1 MPISRY
7 YDIRQ
12 TPGGGRELVTG
23 LRGMAVLGLPALNK
37 GTAFTAPERRT
48 LGLDGLLP
56 PRVTTLAEQVA
67 QVWARYQTLR
77 TDLDRHVFLRGLQD
91 ENEVLFHAVVQGNIA
106 ATMPILYTPT
116 VGEAVRRFSDIY
128 RTPRGLT
135 VTAQDAGRV
144 GDLLDN
150 LDLADV
156 RLAVVTDSAAILGI
170 GDQGVGGIGISI
182 GKLTLYTA
190 GGGLE
195 PDRTLPVALDVGTDR
210 ADLRDDPAYLGV
222 AGSRLTGDAYLAVVD
237 AFVDAFRRRYPYAV
251 LQWEDLSKD
260 TAFAVLRRHRAT
272 LPSFND
278 DVQGTGAVTLAG
290 VLSAC
295 RRKGEKLADQRIV
308 IHGAGAGG
316 IGVAQ
321 VLVAG
326 MVRQGLDPDDARNH
340 VFVLDSRGLLTAG
353 RDMEDYKRPFA
364 KGPEIVDGWGID
376 GGAPDL
382 LETIVRSRA
391 TVLIGLSGQC
401 GAFDERIVRSMLEH
415 ARQPIVLPLSNP
427 TASCEAV
434 PADVLRWTGGNALL
448 ATGSPFDDVT
458 FDGVTH
464 PIGQGN
470 NAFVFPGLGL
480 GAVLAKASA
489 VSDDM
494 VLEAA
499 YALHDYTVDLH
510 PDRVYPPVDELRAVS
525 ALVAARVARQAVR
538 EGLARDA
545 AVVAMDDD
553 ALRRHVEDHAWVA
566 HYLPVVPD
574 LPVIPDLPV
583 VPAEAPGM
591 IDVRDP
597 SAVAAG

>member
-7 YDIRQ
+7 YDLHH
-12 TPGGGRELVTG
+12 TPAGGRELVTS

-37 GTAFTAPERRT
+37 GTAFTAAERRE

-56 PRVTTLAEQVA
+56 PRVTVLEEQVA
-67 QVWARYQTLR
+67 QIWARYQTLR
-77 TDLDRHVFLRGLQD
+77 TDLDRHVFLRALQD
-91 ENEVLFHAVVQGNIA
+91 ENEVLFHAVVLANIA

-116 VGEAVRRFSDIY
+116 VGEAVRRYSDTY
-128 RTPRGLT
+128 RTPRGLI
-135 VTAQDAGRV
+135 VTAADTDRV

-190 GGGLE
+190 GGGVE
-195 PDRTLPVALDVGTDR
+195 PDRTLPVGLDVGTDR
-210 ADLRDDPAYLGV
+210 AELRDDPAYLGV
-222 AGSRLTGDAYLAVVD
+222 PGGRLTGDAYLAVVD
-237 AFVDAFRRRYPYAV
+237 AFVEAFRTRYPYAV

-260 TAFAVLRRHRAT
+260 TAFAVLERHRAT

-278 DVQGTGAVTLAG
+278 DIQGTGAVTLAG
-290 VLSAC
+290 VLTAC

-316 IGVAQ
+316 IGVAE

-326 MVRQGLDPDDARNH
+326 MVREGVDPDDARDR
-340 VFVLDSRGLLTAG
+340 VFVLDSRGLLTEDRA
-353 RDMEDYKRPFA
+353 MEDYKRPFA
-364 KGPEIVDGWGID
+364 KSRDLVAGWGVE
-376 GGAPDL
+376 GHAPDL
-382 LETIVRSRA
+382 LETVVRSRA
-391 TVLIGLSGQC
+391 TVLIGLSGQA
-401 GAFDERIVRSMLEH
+401 GAFDERVVRAMLEH

-427 TASCEAV
+427 TTSCEAI
-434 PADVLRWTGGNALL
+434 PADVLRWSTGSALV

-458 FDGVTH
+458 LDGVTH

-489 VSDDM
+489 ISDEM

-499 YALHDYTVDLH
+499 YALYEYTIEHHDGRL
-510 PDRVYPPVDELRAVS
+510 YPPVDELRAVS
-525 ALVAARVARQAVR
+525 ALVATRVIRQAVR

-545 AVVAMDDD
+545 AVAAMDGIET
-553 ALRRHVEDHAWVA
+553 RRYVDDHAWTP
-566 HYLPVVPD
+566 HYLPVVAAPT
-574 LPVIPDLPV
+574 V
-583 VPAEAPGM
+583 V
-591 IDVRDP
+591 DVRDP
-597 SAVAAG
+597 AAVTAG